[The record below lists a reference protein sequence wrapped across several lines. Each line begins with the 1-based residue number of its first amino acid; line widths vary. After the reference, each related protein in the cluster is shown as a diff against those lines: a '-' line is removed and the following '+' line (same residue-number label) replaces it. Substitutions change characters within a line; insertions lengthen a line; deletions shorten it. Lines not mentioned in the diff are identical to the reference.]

1 VPATLVDAVS
11 HAPADVGSIP
21 TVSMLGCLG
30 NYFPCALAPPSL
42 SLSRESRSTALHG
55 KRRFGYGRLVTEGP
69 EDEHRYQALV
79 TDRDGV
85 IRRWESECVGV
96 FGYSSEEAIGKTLD
110 LVVPPALQA
119 RHWRGFNRAVAS
131 GQLKRPGKTLKVPA
145 VHKSGKIISLQIDNA
160 TLIPGADGPVDAVTV
175 APSIGPVW
183 VAALSRPV
191 LFVLGFGRSR

>member
-1 VPATLVDAVS
+1 
-11 HAPADVGSIP
+11 
-21 TVSMLGCLG
+21 M
-30 NYFPCALAPPSL
+30 Y
-42 SLSRESRSTALHG
+42 G
-55 KRRFGYGRLVTEGP
+55 KRPFGYGRLVTGKP
-69 EDEHRYQALV
+69 ADEHRYQALV

-85 IRRWESECVGV
+85 IRRWQGECVGV

-160 TLIPGADGPVDAVTV
+160 TLVRGADGSVDAVTV
-175 APSIGPVW
+175 TPSTGPAW
-183 VAALSRPV
+183 VAAVSRPA
-191 LFVLGFGRSR
+191 LAVLGLRRGR